1 MRRTTHHPALIALA
15 LALWASTLPAQQ
27 SLTPG
32 LQIQATL
39 HPGTANVYTVPGI
52 AGQRV
57 IVTVRSSDFVPHVV
71 LVGPGGQDQAQGEG
85 SATQVSLTLSQSGP
99 SRITVTPARGGSGTF
114 SIRAAMEA
122 TRQSV
127 SASAGSGGTGI
138 QQGDT
143 RSGRLSAGDSRLL
156 SGQLYDRYTFQ
167 GSAGQRVTI
176 TLRSTE
182 FDAFLNVRTP
192 SGGNFQDDDSAGWGN
207 ARVVLTMPETGGY
220 CIDATSVEPGR
231 QGSYQISVD

>member
-1 MRRTTHHPALIALA
+1 MKRSIIPPALIALA
-15 LALWASTLPAQQ
+15 LTLWAGALPAQEN
-27 SLTPG
+27 LTPG

-39 HPGTANVYTVPGI
+39 YPGTANVYAVSGH

-71 LVGPGGQDQAQGEG
+71 LVGPGGQGQAQGEG
-85 SATQVSLTLSQSGP
+85 SVTQVSLTLPQSGP

-114 SIRAAMEA
+114 SIRATVES
-122 TRQSV
+122 TRTSV
-127 SASAGSGGTGI
+127 SASSGQGSAAL
-138 QQGDT
+138 QAGDT
-143 RSGRLSAGDSRLL
+143 RSGRLNAGDSRLL

-167 GSAGQRVTI
+167 GTAGQRVTI
-176 TLRSTE
+176 TLRSSE
-182 FDAFLNVRTP
+182 FDAFLNVRSP
-192 SGGNFQDDDSAGWGN
+192 SGGNFQDDDSAGSGN
-207 ARVVLTMPETGGY
+207 ARVVLTLPETGGY